1 MESAEP
7 SQNHSSNFNIENKT
21 SANNILNE
29 SSLIHNNETLVESS
43 LIDENIVIKPYDTEK
58 QINKT
63 LPYNYKEDPDN
74 PKNWPK
80 MKKRICIA
88 LILINSFLPYFSSV
102 IYIPA
107 TQDIMSTFK
116 IDLTAITSTFSL
128 YMIICGFMPLYWAP
142 LSQRIGRKWV
152 YLIGMF
158 VFTISSV
165 LCAVSVNFAMF
176 YVFRM
181 LQAIFGSCPLG
192 LVGGSIS
199 DIAEP
204 HERGKLVSL
213 YILSLVVSTP
223 IGTVAGGFIDQ
234 YLDFRFIFY
243 ILTVYG
249 GITTVI
255 TFLFFEEG

>member
-1 MESAEP
+1 MSGEW
-7 SQNHSSNFNIENKT
+7 H
-21 SANNILNE
+21 
-29 SSLIHNNETLVESS
+29 LI
-43 LIDENIVIKPYDTEK
+43 
-58 QINKT
+58 
-63 LPYNYKEDPDN
+63 
-74 PKNWPK
+74 
-80 MKKRICIA
+80 
-88 LILINSFLPYFSSV
+88 FS
-102 IYIPA
+102 
-107 TQDIMSTFK
+107 
-116 IDLTAITSTFSL
+116 
-128 YMIICGFMPLYWAP
+128 
-142 LSQRIGRKWV
+142 RWV

-158 VFTISSV
+158 AFTISSV

-255 TFLFFEEG
+255 TFLFFEETLYSIDEKTHIVTAPLRPQDGLIKAFAFNPVSPSLL